1 MTKKCC
7 PVYCYSPIH
16 LFCVFQLFFI
26 KSLYS
31 PPNVINCIWQT
42 PRKSTSSERLPS
54 KEDYR
59 TQVSSKSSKEE
70 NKIQTPTKKNVA
82 NGSLDE
88 QDKSNKLRTT
98 AGKKSSEHA
107 NNGFP
112 GNLVKVSIN
121 SRRLTEGSV
130 SWSSL
135 PSSLA
140 KFGKVK
146 LKS

>member
-1 MTKKCC
+1 MLCC
-7 PVYCYSPIH
+7 LLQFSKPSFLCFPTLPCKITI
-16 LFCVFQLFFI
+16 LATLC
-26 KSLYS
+26 
-31 PPNVINCIWQT
+31 NCIWQT

-59 TQVSSKSSKEE
+59 AQVSSKSSKEE
-70 NKIQTPTKKNVA
+70 NKIQTSTKKNVA
-82 NGSLDE
+82 DGSFDE

-107 NNGFP
+107 NNGFS

-121 SRRLTEGSV
+121 SGRLTEGSV
-130 SWSSL
+130 SWSPL

-140 KFGKVK
+140 KF
-146 LKS
+146 

>member
-1 MTKKCC
+1 
-7 PVYCYSPIH
+7 
-16 LFCVFQLFFI
+16 
-26 KSLYS
+26 
-31 PPNVINCIWQT
+31 
-42 PRKSTSSERLPS
+42 LPS

-70 NKIQTPTKKNVA
+70 TKIQTSTKKNVA

-112 GNLVKVSIN
+112 GNLVKVSIS

>member
-1 MTKKCC
+1 M
-7 PVYCYSPIH
+7 
-16 LFCVFQLFFI
+16 
-26 KSLYS
+26 
-31 PPNVINCIWQT
+31 
-42 PRKSTSSERLPS
+42 PS

-88 QDKSNKLRTT
+88 QDKSNKLRTGV
-98 AGKKSSEHA
+98 GKKSSEHA
-107 NNGFP
+107 NNVLP

-121 SRRLTEGSV
+121 SRRLADGSV

-140 KFGKVK
+140 KLGKVK
-146 LKS
+146 LQF